1 MSPGFTKS
9 AEEAYIVG
17 QIHIERSGDLRALKA
32 AAIIRRL
39 FGLVLAVAGIGLIAG
54 TMPGFV
60 WILLLGAALVWI
72 GWVVFRQQHIY

>member
-1 MSPGFTKS
+1 M
-9 AEEAYIVG
+9 
-17 QIHIERSGDLRALKA
+17 RALKA